1 MFIDSHTN
9 CWPFAQVLRPGEH
22 LPLNAITV
30 RQQRKYQPLEPLP
43 NTLTPVVQWS
53 NGTLQA
59 VTEWAFTQDQV
70 TIQMVP
76 LAIGHAMTMHKCVGA
91 EEDYI
96 KVMLNSKNIPY
107 ALAYLA
113 LGRTRL
119 GKAGLELPKDF
130 TLDSIRTDPE
140 VILNIEDL
148 LSRANH
154 LGVVKYREPGS
165 LSHIAARVEQL
176 MAHCGKD
183 VVPPPLATDSENPCM
198 QVQDKQE
205 YPHQRRNTATMI
217 YPLCADPVL
226 CVAETSV
233 IHPCCVRC

>member
-1 MFIDSHTN
+1 M
-9 CWPFAQVLRPGEH
+9 LRPGEH

-30 RQQRKYQPLEPLP
+30 RQQRKYQPLEPLS

-53 NGTLQA
+53 NGILQA

-76 LAIGHAMTMHKCVGA
+76 LAIGHAMTMHKCIGA
-91 EEDYI
+91 EKDYI
-96 KVMLNSKNIPY
+96 KVMLNSKNIPH

-119 GKAGLELPKDF
+119 SKAGLELPEGF
-130 TLDSIRTDPE
+130 TLESIRADPE

-148 LSRANH
+148 LSCEDH
-154 LGVVKYREPGS
+154 LGVVKHREQGS
-165 LSHIAARVEQL
+165 LSHIAARVEQK
-176 MAHCGKD
+176 MAHRGKD
-183 VVPPPLATDSENPCM
+183 SVPPPLAADNENPCM
-198 QVQDKQE
+198 AVQDKHA
-205 YPHQRRNTATMI
+205 YSHQCRNTATMI
-217 YPLCADPVL
+217 CLLCADPIS

-233 IHPCCVRC
+233 IHPC